1 VRQARLTGLTLPF
14 LLLAFLACGDEDSP
28 PAGPPRTAPLVFQA
42 LQFPAQVVASAP
54 SLLRAGAYV
63 GGDLCWEIESARIEV
78 RGEELRLVGTA
89 ISRHAGGACPTALA
103 YDSVDVTIPPL
114 GAGIYILRADSL
126 ADTLVVSPRVTG
138 LVQHF
143 AAEGVLLS
151 PSFPGG
157 CTTFSAEVLQRL
169 RGAVLGAPP
178 VPHATPVRLYGELAG
193 GITCEGAPRHAL
205 RFRRLQPG
213 VAPPWERQ

>member
-1 VRQARLTGLTLPF
+1 M
-14 LLLAFLACGDEDSP
+14 
-28 PAGPPRTAPLVFQA
+28 
-42 LQFPAQVVASAP
+42 
-54 SLLRAGAYV
+54 
-63 GGDLCWEIESARIEV
+63 
-78 RGEELRLVGTA
+78 GTA
-89 ISRHAGGACPTALA
+89 VSRRQGGACPTALA
-103 YDSVDVTIPPL
+103 YDSVDVAIPPL
-114 GAGIYILRADSL
+114 PPGIYILRADSL

-138 LVQHF
+138 LVQRF

-157 CTTFSAEVLQRL
+157 CAKFSAEVLQRL
-169 RGAVLGAPP
+169 RGAVLGAPSF
-178 VPHATPVRLYGELAG
+178 PHAIAVRLYGEIAG